1 MCSSDLEL
9 RQMLI
14 DECKKQGKPFG
25 LVFDD
30 ISGGFTYTGRG
41 SGQSFKVKPLL
52 VYKVYTDGRPDEVV
66 RGVDIVG
73 TPIVSFSKL
82 TAAADDY
89 GIFNGTCGA
98 ESGWVPVSAVSPS
111 LLITEMEVEKSQ
123 KSQQKP
129 PVLEPPLHDK

>member
-1 MCSSDLEL
+1 MIEGC
-9 RQMLI
+9 R
-14 DECKKQGKPFG
+14 KQGKPFG

-30 ISGGFTYTGRG
+30 ISGGFTNISR
-41 SGQSFKVKPLL
+41 SGPQAFKVLPLL
-52 VYKVYTDGRPDEVV
+52 VYRVYTDGRPDEVV

-73 TPIVSFSKL
+73 TPLASLSKV
-82 TAAADDY
+82 TAAADDND
-89 GIFNGTCGA
+89 IFNGTCGA

-123 KSQQKP
+123 KSQEKP